1 MDQYK
6 KIGRFTDILEY
17 FSTREWI
24 FSNNNVQSLWN
35 SLNNDD
41 KTLFPFDIKKMH
53 WEEYLDTYHK
63 GIMTFL
69 LKEGQDKLPEARK
82 RLHGYALSNN
92 LYIPIRLYL
101 VWLQHNCTIYRK
113 LYLCENKFTLS
124 KLLFFPLSI
133 SKLES
138 KLCHIYFVT

>member
-1 MDQYK
+1 MRTQPFSNIICELYLIENIRKQRKYNMINAYNFRLVDQYK

-24 FSNNNVQSLWN
+24 FSNQNVQSLWN

-41 KTLFPFDIKKMH
+41 KALFPFDIKNMH

-69 LKEGQDKLPEARK
+69 LKEGQDKLPVARK

-92 LYIPIRLYL
+92 LY
-101 VWLQHNCTIYRK
+101 T
-113 LYLCENKFTLS
+113 
-124 KLLFFPLSI
+124 
-133 SKLES
+133 
-138 KLCHIYFVT
+138 